1 MAADANWPEFRGPSG
16 NGVTTATGLPV
27 SWSETN
33 QVRWKTAVH
42 GKGWSSPV
50 VWGRQ
55 IWLTTA
61 TEDGK
66 NLYAMCV
73 DAENG
78 RIQHDLKLFEVET
91 PQFIHKFNSPA
102 SPTPAIE
109 AGRVYV
115 TFGSPG
121 TACLDT
127 QTGKVLWQRRDL
139 PCNHYRGAG
148 SSPIIY
154 GNLLILHFDG
164 SDYQYLVALDK
175 NTGTTVWRKDRSM
188 DYQDQGPDGKP
199 KMEGDLR
206 KAFATPQV
214 AEFDGRPVLISQ
226 GAKAHYGYN
235 PLTGEEYWRLEERSC
250 HSASDRPIVGQGML
264 FFSCGFSRGLVLAIK
279 PGLKGQVSTNNIIW
293 RTNRNAPNK
302 PSLILFGDLLFMV
315 DDAGIASCLEAK
327 TGTEVWRER
336 VGGNYSAS
344 PLLAEGRVYF
354 FNEEGKTTVVEASR
368 TFKKLAENKLE
379 AGFMASPAVVDSALV
394 LRTKTHLYRVGK

>member
-1 MAADANWPEFRGPSG
+1 M
-16 NGVTTATGLPV
+16 
-27 SWSETN
+27 
-33 QVRWKTAVH
+33 
-42 GKGWSSPV
+42 
-50 VWGRQ
+50 
-55 IWLTTA
+55 
-61 TEDGK
+61 
-66 NLYAMCV
+66 
-73 DAENG
+73 
-78 RIQHDLKLFEVET
+78 
-91 PQFIHKFNSPA
+91 
-102 SPTPAIE
+102 
-109 AGRVYV
+109 
-115 TFGSPG
+115 
-121 TACLDT
+121 
-127 QTGKVLWQRRDL
+127 
-139 PCNHYRGAG
+139 
-148 SSPIIY
+148 
-154 GNLLILHFDG
+154 ILHFDG